1 MQLGRI
7 WAAPLLC
14 AESGQEVGGEQ
25 LGLGLPHSSFI
36 QPFWGSHLDTNRG
49 VPFVE
54 VSFGVA
60 FVLGVFYMECP
71 PCVLCGGI
79 RSFCFTCHC
88 QKPLLPG
95 VGRNGDQPL
104 YRLPLYVICPCDAWS
119 VLHAVSRG
127 RRIVCAMRRVP
138 VCLREGD
145 VASGAFLSISSI
157 FCFFRVHFEVWSP
170 KSRNSRDKKY
180 IYIKHKTV
188 KPHAHNIP
196 LCCLRT
202 IVVRAWCGR
211 AGAQACRLAGLQA
224 CRRVSGRAFMCE

>member
-1 MQLGRI
+1 M
-7 WAAPLLC
+7 C

-36 QPFWGSHLDTNRG
+36 QPFWGSPHLDTNLCG

-54 VSFGVA
+54 VSLGVA
-60 FVLGVFYMECP
+60 FVLWGVFYMECP

-88 QKPLLPG
+88 QKPLLLG

-145 VASGAFLSISSI
+145 VASGAFLSISS
-157 FCFFRVHFEVWSP
+157 CFFKFILRFGVQNQETLEI
-170 KSRNSRDKKY
+170 KKLIY
-180 IYIKHKTV
+180 IYIY
-188 KPHAHNIP
+188 
-196 LCCLRT
+196 
-202 IVVRAWCGR
+202 
-211 AGAQACRLAGLQA
+211 
-224 CRRVSGRAFMCE
+224 